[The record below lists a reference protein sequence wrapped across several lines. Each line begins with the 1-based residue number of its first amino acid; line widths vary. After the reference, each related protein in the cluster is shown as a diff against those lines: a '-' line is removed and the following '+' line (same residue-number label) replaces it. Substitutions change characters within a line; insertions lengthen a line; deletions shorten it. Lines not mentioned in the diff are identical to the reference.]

1 MEIRRFW
8 ALIRKWWWLGL
19 VCMVLGAGAALIVS
33 LNTTPK
39 YVASATLYVDTGSKQ
54 STTTDMYGTELF
66 LSQNVE
72 TLAERLVL
80 RPVLQGVIENLGLDI
95 TADDLDELIA
105 TRVTQRTQLIVLEVT
120 DVNPARAAAIANEIP
135 TVFNL
140 RNRALLSE
148 RYESSKSSIAAQMT
162 TIESEMNQLQ
172 AQLDAQRNA
181 AVPDNAEIARLENT
195 LTQLRNTHAG
205 LLQSYESIRMS
216 ELGALSNIVVDEPA
230 TAPTKPSSPNTPRT
244 VGLAGVVGLMI
255 AIGVA
260 CLIEYLDDTLKSPDE
275 VEEALQLPVLAAIV
289 EHDSTSEDIENG
301 LIATAETR
309 SAVKEAFRIL
319 RTSVQFAGL
328 DQPVRSLVIT
338 SASPSE
344 GKSTITAN
352 LGAAMAQAG
361 QSVIVVDADLRRPRL
376 HKLLHLS
383 NERGLTTVLVN
394 DSKNLDDVLQ
404 STSVPNMRVLTA
416 GPLPPDPTIVL
427 NSHQMAELEKL
438 LKERADIVL
447 FDTPP
452 TLMVADTVILGNRV
466 DGVLLVTESGKT
478 RRDLAIGAMEHLL
491 QAGSRL
497 LGAVVNRVPQK
508 ANGYY
513 YYYSTY
519 YQEGG
524 GRAGEAPAEAKEA
537 GVIATSKGRK
547 TGMLRCRHQSRV
559 LPALV
564 TQAI

>member
-1 MEIRRFW
+1 MVVV
-8 ALIRKWWWLGL
+8 GL
-19 VCMVLGAGAALIVS
+19 VCMLLGVGVALIVS

-54 STTTDMYGTELF
+54 SSGDLYGTELF

-95 TADDLDELIA
+95 STEDLAELIT

-135 TVFNL
+135 TVFNV
-140 RNRALLSE
+140 RNRALLSA

-181 AVPDNAEIARLENT
+181 AVPDNAELARLENT

-205 LLQSYESIRMS
+205 LLQSYESIRMA
-216 ELGALSNIVVDEPA
+216 EMGALSNIVVDEPA
-230 TAPTKPSSPNTPRT
+230 TTPLEPSSPNIPRT
-244 VGLAGVVGLMI
+244 VGLAGIVGLMI
-255 AIGVA
+255 AVGVSY
-260 CLIEYLDDTLKSPDE
+260 LIEYLDDTLKSPDE
-275 VEEALQLPVLAAIV
+275 VEEALQVPVLAAIV
-289 EHDSTSEDIENG
+289 EHESASEDIENG

-383 NERGLTTVLVN
+383 NEKGLTTVLMN
-394 DSKNLDDVLQ
+394 DSRNLDEVLQ
-404 STSVPNMRVLTA
+404 DTNVPNLRVLTA
-416 GPLPPDPTIVL
+416 GPLPPDPTVVL
-427 NSHQMAELEKL
+427 NSHQMADLEML

-447 FDTPP
+447 YDTPP

-466 DGVLLVTESGKT
+466 DGVLLVAESGKT
-478 RRDLAIGAMEHLL
+478 RRDLAVGAVERLL
-491 QAGSRL
+491 QAGGRL

-519 YQEGG
+519 YQEGSEG
-524 GRAGEAPAEAKEA
+524 EGQGRRR
-537 GVIATSKGRK
+537 RK
-547 TGMLRCRHQSRV
+547 RKK
-559 LPALV
+559 A
-564 TQAI
+564 